1 MAEIIRFPVDEF
13 AEQKPLQI
21 IELTPA
27 ERDVVTL
34 VFDDGALLNPVRPSI
49 TTAVASI
56 DREIARLT
64 PLTGGIPGSQVI
76 PKRFGL
82 PGGGGPGSVTNTQIS
97 ALINSLNSLKTS
109 ILDYQ
114 THSDRVSGFTL
125 PPAANPPSF
134 TGLIGVATAH
144 NLIKNSLEPEGTP
157 EQDFFSFIFQ
167 TLLGSAEI
175 LMNQA
180 LIASFRIFER
190 LNGGLDN
197 NITLTLSGVAGN
209 FIVGET
215 VNDLTTVETA
225 LVSKWE
231 PTTNT
236 LTITQSNA
244 GEFNAT
250 DSIQGVTSGATAT
263 IVTVTLPTFD
273 ARNPAATPQSS
284 YTSIVKAVNVLIGPI
299 NSLPSI
305 DDTNYFEALD
315 FITKFGLA
323 QTMSGLAKA
332 DLYSRFLF
340 VNVNGTEQFK
350 EEIVQLLE
358 EEEEVVEATSLPLIG
373 LEGESIPQ

>member
-1 MAEIIRFPVDEF
+1 MAEIIQFPVAEF
-13 AEQKPLQI
+13 AEAEPLQL

-56 DREIARLT
+56 DREIALLT
-64 PLTGGIPGSQVI
+64 PLTGGLPGRQVI
-76 PKRFGL
+76 PTQFGVPG
-82 PGGGGPGSVTNTQIS
+82 PGGAGSISNTQIS
-97 ALINSLNSLKTS
+97 ALIASLNSLKTS

-125 PPAANPPSF
+125 PAAANPPSF
-134 TGLIGVATAH
+134 PGLIGVAVSH

-167 TLLGSAEI
+167 TLLGGAEI

-225 LVSKWE
+225 LVSKWD
-231 PTTNT
+231 PVTST

-250 DSIQGVTSGATAT
+250 DSILGVTSGATAT
-263 IVTVTLPTFD
+263 IVTVTLPVFD
-273 ARNPAATPQSS
+273 PRNPAATPQTS
-284 YTSIVKAVNVLIGPI
+284 YTAILAAVNVLVGPI
-299 NSLPSI
+299 NSLPNI
-305 DDTNYFEALD
+305 DDSNYNEALE

-323 QTMSGLAKA
+323 QTMSSLAKA

-350 EEIVQLLE
+350 AEIVQLLE

>member
-1 MAEIIRFPVDEF
+1 MAEIIQFPVDEF

-27 ERDVVTL
+27 ERDVITL
-34 VFDDGALLNPVRPSI
+34 VFDDKALLNPVRPSI

-56 DREIARLT
+56 DREIALLT
-64 PLTGGIPGSQVI
+64 PLSGGTGNQAIPTQFGVPGPGAPGS
-76 PKRFGL
+76 
-82 PGGGGPGSVTNTQIS
+82 IS
-97 ALINSLNSLKTS
+97 DTEISTLIASLNSLRTA

-125 PPAANPPSF
+125 PVAAIPPSF
-134 TGLIGVATAH
+134 PGLIGVAVAH

-157 EQDFFSFIFQ
+157 EQDFFSFIFE

-190 LNGGLDN
+190 LNGELDN
-197 NITLTLSGVAGN
+197 NITLTLSGVVGN

-215 VNDLTTVETA
+215 VDDLTSVESA

-231 PTTNT
+231 PLTNT

-263 IVTVTLPTFD
+263 IVTVTLPVFD
-273 ARNPAATPQSS
+273 PRNPAATPQ
-284 YTSIVKAVNVLIGPI
+284 TSFTAILAAVNALVGPI
-299 NSLPSI
+299 NSLPNI
-305 DDTNYFEALD
+305 DDSNYDEALA

-323 QTMSGLAKA
+323 QTMSSLAVA

-340 VNVNGTEQFK
+340 VNVNATEQFK